1 MKTAADKESF
11 CAFWPNSVCGQLQIS
26 AARVSDTLVLELE
39 LEASLVLRSVREAQ
53 RLFLVNALVVAVWV
67 RTLGHRRPTCDASRR
82 WHAVVAPWG
91 VQPTLVLGHALRRE
105 VPVLV
110 APTARPV
117 VVRRKGR
124 MVELAAAVAGVAVRA
139 RPFGPRLPCVGALGA
154 AEATDKIPCS
164 KMSADVSGLHK
175 TDGTVGG
182 AHEHSTGGWRPLT
195 HLRRVWPPP

>member
-1 MKTAADKESF
+1 MQGREGTIGTRSNLTRLMKTAADKESF

-39 LEASLVLRSVREAQ
+39 LEATLVLRSVRQAQ
-53 RLFLVNALVVAVWV
+53 RLFLVNALIVAVWV

-124 MVELAAAVAGVAVRA
+124 MVELAAPHREIAVDLEVLGEAAPSGADTLFTKTANGAV
-139 RPFGPRLPCVGALGA
+139 
-154 AEATDKIPCS
+154 
-164 KMSADVSGLHK
+164 
-175 TDGTVGG
+175 
-182 AHEHSTGGWRPLT
+182 
-195 HLRRVWPPP
+195 